1 MHMANRIIEWG
12 AVGGSPSITLT
23 PSRCI
28 PLECCLLIFPRPCF
42 VVPCSC
48 NTSAQRFEKMV
59 GMAAMLEV
67 KKFTPFAFRR
77 VRSTVRVLLLL
88 LCSVST
94 E

>member
-1 MHMANRIIEWG
+1 MGRRRWIAIHYIDT
-12 AVGGSPSITLT
+12 VKVYSIGMLFAHV
-23 PSRCI
+23 SSA
-28 PLECCLLIFPRPCF
+28 LFCCSMFMF
-42 VVPCSC
+42 
-48 NTSAQRFEKMV
+48 NTSAQRFKKMV

-77 VRSTVRVLLLL
+77 VRSAVRVLLLL